1 MHYGIYKLQYN
12 TYRQFTIPTE
22 FYKCLFWCSN
32 NNFDVYLIQE
42 IPIESACTHN
52 KITLYLCCNIRNLFF
67 FDECRITFLLQE
79 LIQNADDARATEVK
93 FFVDCRQMQT
103 LPLSVAKHDEVL
115 YHRFHG
121 PALISYNNGAFKEN
135 DWEGIRNLQCSE
147 KAKNAHKVGTFGIG
161 FNSVYHITGKLI
173 SSFI

>member
-1 MHYGIYKLQYN
+1 MNMEL
-12 TYRQFTIPTE
+12 
-22 FYKCLFWCSN
+22 
-32 NNFDVYLIQE
+32 
-42 IPIESACTHN
+42 
-52 KITLYLCCNIRNLFF
+52 LY
-67 FDECRITFLLQE
+67 FLLQE

-103 LPLSVAKHDEVL
+103 LPLKIAKNDEVL
-115 YHRFHG
+115 YRRFHG

-147 KAKNAHKVGTFGIG
+147 KAKNPHKVGTFGIG

-173 SSFI
+173 SSFILNY